1 MPATDSVLYEVRGET
16 AIITL
21 NRPEHRNA
29 IDTAVCEQLLAAI
42 QRFEADAALRVA
54 ILTGAGPHAFS
65 AGRDLKEV
73 AGKTTRAVIPV
84 IGDTVH
90 TEKPFIAAVNGVAVG
105 AGWILAQMCDLCIA
119 ADTASFGIA
128 EAKVGRGMHWSPP
141 LIHMVGTRTALELMI
156 TGRRIDARR
165 AYEIGF
171 VNRVVPAAELM
182 SAASALAD
190 EIVACAPLSVAAAR
204 RMVRHT
210 INMGLDAAMEVGRQ
224 LAVPLYA
231 SEDAQ
236 EGPRAFREKRK
247 PVWKGR

>member
-1 MPATDSVLYEVRGET
+1 
-16 AIITL
+16 
-21 NRPEHRNA
+21 
-29 IDTAVCEQLLAAI
+29 
-42 QRFEADAALRVA
+42 
-54 ILTGAGPHAFS
+54 
-65 AGRDLKEV
+65 
-73 AGKTTRAVIPV
+73 
-84 IGDTVH
+84 
-90 TEKPFIAAVNGVAVG
+90 
-105 AGWILAQMCDLCIA
+105 MCDLCIA

-182 SAASALAD
+182 SAACALAD